1 MSWTLLHTKH
11 WAFSADDHS
20 KSYLVGGGEHLIAVV
35 VGSRGESIRVLKFN
49 ENLKVWQCVPH
60 LKGQVVFL
68 SSPSSIT
75 MSCKELGV
83 PWLDNTIHFA
93 RFHERHNVFYS
104 LSTAKFHLMGNNKYA
119 SHDLLGTNIPL
130 NCTWIPNFHYLS
142 DRQLDW
148 SNPDAP
154 SLEEEE
160 EEEEEEGRAGEEIT
174 EEEGLVEQEAA
185 EAETERPWIVMS
197 HGEKAEEK
205 ITFVDLATGVY
216 HSKETSSMEER
227 LRGKRVYGHG
237 YGRVLLMD
245 LEARDCVVFNTKSM
259 AFDSLP
265 TWEKR
270 ENFVYRCCLLHM
282 PADGSE
288 FMVVIFGEAA
298 GEGVAMLCGV
308 GDKEWTISEGG
319 GQVFVA
325 ASYRG
330 RIYGIG
336 TPPGSKLRFLEIKLR
351 PNYGVKVIQQIQVM
365 QRSPKGCG
373 DIKRYLVESRG
384 ELLFFHQDFAGD
396 FHTNRNAHVILDVRV
411 FKIDVKKMRMEEVED
426 LGDRAFFFAWSS
438 GAFQFTG
445 SGGFGCCASKFGF
458 KRNAIYLVYPRDS
471 NLYIYDY
478 GDRSVLVTSSCP
490 ELEQC
495 SMHQLVMCHQ
505 LV

>member
-35 VGSRGESIRVLKFN
+35 VGSRCESIRVLKFN
-49 ENLKVWQCVPH
+49 ENLKVWQCAPH

-93 RFHERHNVFYS
+93 RFHQRHNVFYS

-148 SNPDAP
+148 SLQNPDAP
-154 SLEEEE
+154 SLEEE

-174 EEEGLVEQEAA
+174 EEEEEGLVEQEAA

-216 HSKETSSMEER
+216 RSKETSSMEER

-270 ENFVYRCCLLHM
+270 ENLVYRCCLLHM

-288 FMVVIFGEAA
+288 FMVMIFGEAA

-384 ELLFFHQDFAGD
+384 ELLFFQQDFAGD

-426 LGDRAFFFAWSS
+426 LGDRAFFFASS
-438 GAFQFTG
+438 
-445 SGGFGCCASKFGF
+445 SS
-458 KRNAIYLVYPRDS
+458 S